1 MGIIWQYLDK
11 RSAAAN
17 ALRDYG
23 RMEFIIRHTDGE
35 IKAAYQK
42 MGGISSPQ
50 FDGMPHAHN
59 PHAAEDRMVKGIE
72 EVDVLK
78 ERYREAAEFMA
89 WEELAEDDRYVLQC
103 FYMGGD
109 GPAVNA
115 VCERFQIERNSAY
128 RRKSRALSKLAVM
141 LYGK

>member
-1 MGIIWQYLDK
+1 M
-11 RSAAAN
+11 
-17 ALRDYG
+17 
-23 RMEFIIRHTDGE
+23 
-35 IKAAYQK
+35 
-42 MGGISSPQ
+42 
-50 FDGMPHAHN
+50 
-59 PHAAEDRMVKGIE
+59 
-72 EVDVLK
+72 LK
-78 ERYREAAEFMA
+78 YWYREAAEFMAWFQPA